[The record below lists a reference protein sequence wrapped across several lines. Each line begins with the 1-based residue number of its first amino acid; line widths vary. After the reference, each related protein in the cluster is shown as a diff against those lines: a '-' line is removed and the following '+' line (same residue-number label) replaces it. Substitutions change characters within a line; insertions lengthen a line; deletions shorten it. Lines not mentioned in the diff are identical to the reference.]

1 MKRLT
6 EMRPKEW
13 SMHSMQL
20 SKRLRELMRQ
30 HDLTVAR
37 LSKRTL
43 IPVNTLHNWLSGQP
57 PRNITQVKSVADFLN
72 VSVDFLVFGKELSLE
87 PHTLPDLIKS
97 GQFEIVLR
105 ARAPKR
111 DT

>member
-1 MKRLT
+1 MKRVIV
-6 EMRPKEW
+6 MRPKEW
-13 SMHSMQL
+13 SMQL
-20 SKRLRELMRQ
+20 AKRLRELMRQ

-37 LSKRTL
+37 LSKRTA

-72 VSVDFLVFGKELSLE
+72 VSVDFLVFGKELNLE
-87 PHTLPDLIKS
+87 PQAIPELLKS